1 MGARMR
7 AFDWSETPLG
17 APETWPQSLK
27 TAVHIM
33 LTSRFAMWMA
43 WGPELTFLCND
54 AYLPTT
60 GLKRDWVLGARSDH
74 IWAEIWNDIGPRIEH
89 VLRTGEATWDEQLR
103 LYLQRSGF
111 CEETYHTFS
120 YSPLTDDR
128 GDTAG
133 MLCVVNEVT
142 QRVFAERQLAKL
154 RDLGGRLAG
163 APTRA
168 AVMAA
173 FESCTSEDSP
183 DLPFVLA
190 YLCEE
195 ANAAPNLAAFHGLQK
210 SNPLT
215 AISYWLGNRRNLP
228 SFGDAFYDVVQIA
241 TPRGQEGAF
250 RGKGP
255 DRALVMPIAGGEGL
269 VPLGFMVAGLNPHR
283 TLDQSYRGFIEL
295 LTGQIAAAVARADEY
310 ERERSRAEALAEID
324 RAKTAFFSN
333 VSHEFRTPLTLML
346 GPLEDALADLTN
358 VPIVHAER
366 IKVAHR
372 NGARLLRLVNALL
385 DFSRIEAGRT
395 KASFEPI
402 DIGALTTEL
411 ASTFRSACERAGLS
425 LGVDCETLAE
435 AAYVDREMWEKIVLN
450 LLSNAFK
457 FTLKGGIA
465 VRLHGDAGKIVLE
478 VADTGNGIPKS
489 ELPRLFERFHR
500 VEGAG
505 GRSFEGSG
513 IGLALVQ
520 ELVRIHGG
528 QIAVES
534 EEGRGTVFRVRLPFG
549 FAHLP
554 ADKIKAKGTT
564 APVSADAYVE
574 EALRWLPDASRD
586 DVIFDVGRKTLQSA
600 ARHDA
605 HVLLAD
611 DNADLRDYVRRLL
624 EAGGYSVQAV
634 SDGYAALDAARARR
648 PDLLLTDV
656 MMPRMDGFALLSTI
670 RNDETLADL
679 PVIMLSARAGDEAQV
694 EGLTKGADDY
704 LAKPFSARELLARV
718 SGTIAMAHVR
728 RQAAED
734 VRKAN
739 RALAL
744 EREFLS
750 SVLAK
755 APVGISIA
763 NADGEIFILN
773 ERAMELIGEHSAQ
786 SNSRNS
792 IFEAVHTDGR
802 PYAPHE
808 YPTLRAALGETIE
821 AERMVC
827 LRSDLGDGGRIVL
840 EVDAAPIRDANGAL
854 VGAVTVFEDAGLRD
868 RAEEELRRRV
878 ATAVAER
885 EDALAQLHQIAKL
898 EIIGQLTGGVAHD
911 FNNLLT
917 PIMGAL
923 DYLRRK
929 SDGDERTTQRIGS
942 ALQAAERSRTLIQRL
957 LAFAR
962 RQNLEAQPVDVA
974 GLVDGMR
981 DLIQRSLGVGVSLK
995 VTAPT
1000 NLPAA
1005 KVDPNQLE
1013 LAILNLC
1020 VNARDAMGENGS
1032 LTIEAR
1038 QADEDAARPPGL
1050 GEGAYIRINV
1060 SDTGCGMDAATLK
1073 RAIEPFY
1080 TTKAPGQGTGLG
1092 LSMVDG
1098 LAAQSGGAFSLS
1110 SQVGVGA
1117 CASLWLPVSDVQAPP
1132 IAVSEIV
1139 GERATTAAKVL
1150 LVDDEEIV
1158 REATAAMLT
1167 DAGYTVMQAGSAA
1180 EALKIA
1186 RGESEP
1192 DIVVADYKMPGMS
1205 GIELAEAL
1213 RATRPSIP
1221 ILLITGFAN
1230 LTDADSGG
1238 LPRLAKPFRE
1248 VEIAARVAKLLE
1260 GATAA
1265 KSELRILV
1273 VEDEPAIALELVSV
1287 IEEEVGCAVMGVASS
1302 VDEALALIALERPN
1316 GAVLDA
1322 NLNGSTSVKI
1332 AQALRRED
1340 TPFFVLSGYCAKS
1353 SLPPPLNEAP
1363 FLQKPYREGE
1373 LLQQIR
1379 GLLAA
1384 NRKSHR
1390 NC

>member
-7 AFDWSETPLG
+7 AFDWSQTPLG
-17 APETWPQSLK
+17 VPETWPQSLR

-33 LTSRFAMWMA
+33 LASRFAMWMA

-60 GLKRDWVLGARSDH
+60 GLKRDWVLGARSDR

-89 VLRTGEATWDEQLR
+89 VLRTEEATWDEQLR
-103 LYLQRSGF
+103 LYLERSGF

-154 RDLGGRLAG
+154 RDLGSRLAG
-163 APTRA
+163 ASTRA

-173 FESCTSEDSP
+173 FESCISEDSP
-183 DLPFVLA
+183 DLPFVLT
-190 YLCEE
+190 YLCDE
-195 ANAAPNLAAFHGLQK
+195 ANAAPKLVAFHGLKK

-215 AISYWLGNRRNLP
+215 DTNYWLGNRKNLP
-228 SFGDAFYDVVQIA
+228 SFGDAFYDVVGI
-241 TPRGQEGAF
+241 TEHSDQEEAS
-250 RGKGP
+250 
-255 DRALVMPIAGGEGL
+255 DRAIVMPITGGEGH
-269 VPLGFMVAGLNPHR
+269 VPLGFLVAGLNPHR
-283 TLDQSYRGFIEL
+283 TFDQSYRGFIEL
-295 LTGQIAAAVARADEY
+295 LTGQIAAAVGRADEY

-324 RAKTAFFSN
+324 RAKTTFFSN

-346 GPLEDALADLTN
+346 GPLEDALAELTN
-358 VPIVHAER
+358 VPTVLAEG

-395 KASFEPI
+395 EASYEPV
-402 DIGALTTEL
+402 DIGGLTTEL

-425 LGVDCETLAE
+425 LEVDCETFAE
-435 AAYVDREMWEKIVLN
+435 IAYVDREMWEKIVLN

-457 FTLKGGIA
+457 FTLTGGIA
-465 VRLHGDAGKIVLE
+465 VRLYGDAGKVVLE
-478 VADTGNGIPKS
+478 VADTGIGIPKS

-500 VEGAG
+500 VEGAQ

-520 ELVRIHGG
+520 ELVHIHGG
-528 QIAVES
+528 RIDVES
-534 EEGRGTVFRVRLPFG
+534 EEGHGTVFRVQLPLG
-549 FAHLP
+549 SEHLP
-554 ADKIKAKGTT
+554 ADKIKTMATM

-574 EALRWLPDASRD
+574 EALRWLPEGSRD
-586 DVIFDVGRKTLQSA
+586 DVIFDVEHKTLQPA
-600 ARHDA
+600 VRHDA

-634 SDGYAALDAARARR
+634 PDGYAALNAARARR

-670 RNDETLADL
+670 RNDEALADL
-679 PVIMLSARAGDEAQV
+679 PVIMLSARAGEEAQV

-704 LAKPFSARELLARV
+704 LVKPFSARELLARV
-718 SGTIAMAHVR
+718 SGTIEMARIR

-744 EREFLS
+744 EREFLA

-755 APVGISIA
+755 APIGISIA
-763 NADGEIFILN
+763 NAGGEILTLN
-773 ERAMELIGEHSAQ
+773 ERAIELIGGHSVP
-786 SNSRNS
+786 SNSRYS
-792 IFEAVHTDGR
+792 IHGAVHADGR

-840 EVDAAPIRDANGAL
+840 EIDAAPIRDANGVL
-854 VGAVTVFEDAGLRD
+854 IGAVTVFEDAGLRD
-868 RAEEELRRRV
+868 RAEEELRQRV

-885 EDALAQLHQIAKL
+885 EAALAQLHQVAKL

-929 SDGDERTTQRIGS
+929 LNGDERATQRIDT

-962 RQNLEAQPVDVA
+962 RQNLEARPVDVA
-974 GLVDGMR
+974 GLMDGMR
-981 DLIQRSLGVGVSLK
+981 DLMQRSLGVAISLK
-995 VTAPT
+995 VTASA
-1000 NLPAA
+1000 NLPPA

-1032 LTIEAR
+1032 LTIEVREAGENDVKR
-1038 QADEDAARPPGL
+1038 PGL
-1050 GEGAYIRINV
+1050 GKGSYIRINV

-1080 TTKAPGQGTGLG
+1080 TTKPLGKGTGLG

-1098 LAAQSGGAFSLS
+1098 LAAQSGGAFGLS
-1110 SQVGVGA
+1110 SQVGVGT
-1117 CASLWLPVSDVQAPP
+1117 CASLWLPVSDEQAAP
-1132 IAVSEIV
+1132 ITVSEVV
-1139 GERATTAAKVL
+1139 GEKSKKAAKVL
-1150 LVDDEEIV
+1150 LVDDEEII
-1158 REATAAMLT
+1158 REATADMLA
-1167 DAGYTVMQAGSAA
+1167 DAGYTVMQADSAA

-1186 RGESEP
+1186 RGERP

-1213 RATRPSIP
+1213 RATRPSLP
-1221 ILLITGFAN
+1221 FLLITGFAN
-1230 LTDADSGG
+1230 LTDADSAG

-1248 VEIAARVAKLLE
+1248 VEIATRVAKLLD
-1260 GATAA
+1260 GDTAA
-1265 KSELRILV
+1265 KSALRILV
-1273 VEDEPAIALELVSV
+1273 VEDEPAIAQEIVYL
-1287 IEEEVGCAVMGVASS
+1287 IEEEAGCAVAGVASS
-1302 VDEALALIALERPN
+1302 VDEAFALIALERPN
-1316 GAVLDA
+1316 GAIVDA
-1322 NLNGSTSVKI
+1322 NLNGSTSAKI
-1332 AQALRRED
+1332 AEALRRQN
-1340 TPFFVLSGYCAKS
+1340 TPFIVLSGYTSKD

-1363 FLQKPYREGE
+1363 FLQKPYRESE
-1373 LLQQIR
+1373 LLDQIR
-1379 GLLAA
+1379 GLLAS
-1384 NRKSHR
+1384 N
-1390 NC
+1390 

>member
-425 LGVDCETLAE
+425 LEVDCETLAE

-465 VRLHGDAGKIVLE
+465 VRLHGEAGKIVLE

-528 QIAVES
+528 KIAVES

-624 EAGGYSVQAV
+624 
-634 SDGYAALDAARARR
+634 
-648 PDLLLTDV
+648 
-656 MMPRMDGFALLSTI
+656 
-670 RNDETLADL
+670 
-679 PVIMLSARAGDEAQV
+679 
-694 EGLTKGADDY
+694 
-704 LAKPFSARELLARV
+704 
-718 SGTIAMAHVR
+718 
-728 RQAAED
+728 
-734 VRKAN
+734 
-739 RALAL
+739 
-744 EREFLS
+744 
-750 SVLAK
+750 
-755 APVGISIA
+755 
-763 NADGEIFILN
+763 
-773 ERAMELIGEHSAQ
+773 
-786 SNSRNS
+786 
-792 IFEAVHTDGR
+792 
-802 PYAPHE
+802 
-808 YPTLRAALGETIE
+808 
-821 AERMVC
+821 
-827 LRSDLGDGGRIVL
+827 
-840 EVDAAPIRDANGAL
+840 
-854 VGAVTVFEDAGLRD
+854 
-868 RAEEELRRRV
+868 
-878 ATAVAER
+878 
-885 EDALAQLHQIAKL
+885 
-898 EIIGQLTGGVAHD
+898 
-911 FNNLLT
+911 
-917 PIMGAL
+917 
-923 DYLRRK
+923 
-929 SDGDERTTQRIGS
+929 
-942 ALQAAERSRTLIQRL
+942 
-957 LAFAR
+957 
-962 RQNLEAQPVDVA
+962 
-974 GLVDGMR
+974 
-981 DLIQRSLGVGVSLK
+981 
-995 VTAPT
+995 
-1000 NLPAA
+1000 
-1005 KVDPNQLE
+1005 
-1013 LAILNLC
+1013 
-1020 VNARDAMGENGS
+1020 
-1032 LTIEAR
+1032 
-1038 QADEDAARPPGL
+1038 
-1050 GEGAYIRINV
+1050 
-1060 SDTGCGMDAATLK
+1060 
-1073 RAIEPFY
+1073 
-1080 TTKAPGQGTGLG
+1080 
-1092 LSMVDG
+1092 
-1098 LAAQSGGAFSLS
+1098 
-1110 SQVGVGA
+1110 
-1117 CASLWLPVSDVQAPP
+1117 
-1132 IAVSEIV
+1132 
-1139 GERATTAAKVL
+1139 
-1150 LVDDEEIV
+1150 
-1158 REATAAMLT
+1158 
-1167 DAGYTVMQAGSAA
+1167 
-1180 EALKIA
+1180 
-1186 RGESEP
+1186 
-1192 DIVVADYKMPGMS
+1192 
-1205 GIELAEAL
+1205 
-1213 RATRPSIP
+1213 
-1221 ILLITGFAN
+1221 
-1230 LTDADSGG
+1230 
-1238 LPRLAKPFRE
+1238 
-1248 VEIAARVAKLLE
+1248 
-1260 GATAA
+1260 
-1265 KSELRILV
+1265 
-1273 VEDEPAIALELVSV
+1273 
-1287 IEEEVGCAVMGVASS
+1287 
-1302 VDEALALIALERPN
+1302 
-1316 GAVLDA
+1316 
-1322 NLNGSTSVKI
+1322 
-1332 AQALRRED
+1332 
-1340 TPFFVLSGYCAKS
+1340 
-1353 SLPPPLNEAP
+1353 
-1363 FLQKPYREGE
+1363 
-1373 LLQQIR
+1373 
-1379 GLLAA
+1379 
-1384 NRKSHR
+1384 
-1390 NC
+1390 

>member
-1 MGARMR
+1 M
-7 AFDWSETPLG
+7 
-17 APETWPQSLK
+17 
-27 TAVHIM
+27 
-33 LTSRFAMWMA
+33 
-43 WGPELTFLCND
+43 
-54 AYLPTT
+54 
-60 GLKRDWVLGARSDH
+60 
-74 IWAEIWNDIGPRIEH
+74 
-89 VLRTGEATWDEQLR
+89 
-103 LYLQRSGF
+103 
-111 CEETYHTFS
+111 
-120 YSPLTDDR
+120 
-128 GDTAG
+128 
-133 MLCVVNEVT
+133 
-142 QRVFAERQLAKL
+142 
-154 RDLGGRLAG
+154 
-163 APTRA
+163 
-168 AVMAA
+168 
-173 FESCTSEDSP
+173 
-183 DLPFVLA
+183 
-190 YLCEE
+190 
-195 ANAAPNLAAFHGLQK
+195 
-210 SNPLT
+210 
-215 AISYWLGNRRNLP
+215 
-228 SFGDAFYDVVQIA
+228 
-241 TPRGQEGAF
+241 
-250 RGKGP
+250 
-255 DRALVMPIAGGEGL
+255 
-269 VPLGFMVAGLNPHR
+269 
-283 TLDQSYRGFIEL
+283 
-295 LTGQIAAAVARADEY
+295 TGQIAAAVARADEF

-346 GPLEDALADLTN
+346 GPLEDVLGDLTN
-358 VPIVHAER
+358 IPTVHAER

-395 KASFEPI
+395 KASFEPV

-425 LGVDCETLAE
+425 LEVDCQTLAE
-435 AAYVDREMWEKIVLN
+435 ATYVDREMWEKIVLN

-465 VRLHGDAGKIVLE
+465 VRLHGDAGKMVLE

-520 ELVRIHGG
+520 ELVHIHGG
-528 QIAVES
+528 EITVES
-534 EEGRGTVFRVRLPFG
+534 EEGRGAVFRVRLPLG

-554 ADKIKAKGTT
+554 ADKIKAKGTI

-574 EALRWLPDASRD
+574 EALRWLPDVSRE
-586 DVIFDVGRKTLQSA
+586 DVIFDVGRETPQSGA
-600 ARHDA
+600 GHDA

-634 SDGYAALDAARARR
+634 PDGQAALNAARARR

-656 MMPRMDGFALLSTI
+656 MMPRMDGFELLATI

-679 PVIMLSARAGDEAQV
+679 PIIMLSARAGEEAQV

-718 SGTIAMAHVR
+718 SGTIAMARVR

-744 EREFLS
+744 EREFLA

-763 NADGEIFILN
+763 NADGEIFTLN
-773 ERAMELIGEHSAQ
+773 ERAMELIGGHSAQ
-786 SNSRNS
+786 SDSKYS
-792 IFEAVHTDGR
+792 IFGAVHADGR
-802 PYAPHE
+802 PYEPRE
-808 YPTLRAALGETIE
+808 YPTARAAMGETIE

-827 LRSDLGDGGRIVL
+827 HRSDGGRIVL
-840 EVDAAPIRDANGAL
+840 EIDAAPIRDANGAL

-868 RAEEELRRRV
+868 QAEEELRQRV
-878 ATAVAER
+878 ATAVVER
-885 EDALAQLHQIAKL
+885 EVALAQLHQIAKL

-923 DYLRRK
+923 DYMRRK
-929 SDGDERTTQRIGS
+929 SNGDERTTQRINS

-974 GLVDGMR
+974 GLMNGMR

-995 VTAPT
+995 VIAPE

-1005 KVDPNQLE
+1005 KIDPNQLE

-1020 VNARDAMGENGS
+1020 VNARDAMGESGS
-1032 LTIEAR
+1032 LTIEVR
-1038 QADEDAARPPGL
+1038 QADEDAVRPPGL
-1050 GEGAYIRINV
+1050 GEGAYIQINV

-1080 TTKAPGQGTGLG
+1080 TTKALGQGTGLG

-1110 SQVGVGA
+1110 SEVGVGT
-1117 CASLWLPVSDVQAPP
+1117 CASLWLPVSDVRAAP

-1186 RGESEP
+1186 RGDSEP
-1192 DIVVADYKMPGMS
+1192 DIVIADYKMPGMS

-1221 ILLITGFAN
+1221 FLLITGFAN
-1230 LTDADSGG
+1230 LTDADSDG

-1260 GATAA
+1260 GAVAA
-1265 KSELRILV
+1265 ESVSRILV

-1287 IEEEVGCAVMGVASS
+1287 IEEEAGCAVMGVAGS
-1302 VDEALALIALERPN
+1302 VEEALALIALERPD
-1316 GAVLDA
+1316 GAILDA
-1322 NLNGSTSVKI
+1322 NLNGSTSVKV
-1332 AQALRRED
+1332 AETLRRED
-1340 TPFFVLSGYCAKS
+1340 TPFFVISGYSSKS
-1353 SLPPPLNEAP
+1353 ALPPPLDEAP
-1363 FLQKPYREGE
+1363 FLQKPYRESE
-1373 LLQQIR
+1373 LAQQIR
-1379 GLLAA
+1379 GLRAA
-1384 NRKSHR
+1384 SRKTA
-1390 NC
+1390 

>member
-1 MGARMR
+1 
-7 AFDWSETPLG
+7 
-17 APETWPQSLK
+17 
-27 TAVHIM
+27 
-33 LTSRFAMWMA
+33 
-43 WGPELTFLCND
+43 
-54 AYLPTT
+54 
-60 GLKRDWVLGARSDH
+60 
-74 IWAEIWNDIGPRIEH
+74 
-89 VLRTGEATWDEQLR
+89 
-103 LYLQRSGF
+103 
-111 CEETYHTFS
+111 
-120 YSPLTDDR
+120 
-128 GDTAG
+128 
-133 MLCVVNEVT
+133 
-142 QRVFAERQLAKL
+142 
-154 RDLGGRLAG
+154 
-163 APTRA
+163 
-168 AVMAA
+168 
-173 FESCTSEDSP
+173 
-183 DLPFVLA
+183 
-190 YLCEE
+190 
-195 ANAAPNLAAFHGLQK
+195 
-210 SNPLT
+210 
-215 AISYWLGNRRNLP
+215 
-228 SFGDAFYDVVQIA
+228 
-241 TPRGQEGAF
+241 
-250 RGKGP
+250 
-255 DRALVMPIAGGEGL
+255 
-269 VPLGFMVAGLNPHR
+269 MVAGLNPHR
-283 TLDQSYRGFIEL
+283 TFDESYRGFIEL

-310 ERERSRAEALAEID
+310 EHERSRAEALAEID
-324 RAKTAFFSN
+324 RAKTVFFSN

-346 GPLEDALADLTN
+346 GPLEDALTDLTN
-358 VPIVHAER
+358 VPTVQAER

-395 KASFEPI
+395 EASFEPI

-411 ASTFRSACERAGLS
+411 ASTFRSACERAGVS
-425 LGVDCETLAE
+425 LEVDCETLAE
-435 AAYVDREMWEKIVLN
+435 TAYVDREMWEKIVLN

-457 FTLKGGIA
+457 FTLTGGIA

-478 VADTGNGIPKS
+478 VADTGIGIPKS

-500 VEGAG
+500 VEGAC

-534 EEGRGTVFRVRLPFG
+534 DEGRGTVFRVRLPLG
-549 FAHLP
+549 SAHLP
-554 ADKIKAKGTT
+554 KDKIKAKGTM
-564 APVSADAYVE
+564 APVSKDLYVE
-574 EALRWLPDASRD
+574 EALRWLPDAARD
-586 DVIFDVGRKTLQSA
+586 DVIIDVEHKTLQSV

-624 EAGGYSVQAV
+624 EAGGYSVQAAP
-634 SDGYAALDAARARR
+634 DGYAALDAARARR

-670 RNDETLADL
+670 RDDETLADL
-679 PVIMLSARAGDEAQV
+679 PVIMLSARAGEEAQV

-718 SGTIAMAHVR
+718 SGTIAMARVR

-734 VRKAN
+734 VRKAS

-744 EREFLS
+744 EREFLA

-763 NADGEIFILN
+763 NADGEILTLN
-773 ERAMELIGEHSAQ
+773 ERAMELIGGHSVQ
-786 SNSRNS
+786 SNSRYS
-792 IFEAVHTDGR
+792 IFGAVHADGR

-827 LRSDLGDGGRIVL
+827 HRSDADDGGGRIVL
-840 EVDAAPIRDANGAL
+840 EIDAAPIRDANGAL
-854 VGAVTVFEDAGLRD
+854 IGAVTVFEDAGLRD
-868 RAEEELRRRV
+868 RAEEELRQRV

-885 EDALAQLHQIAKL
+885 EAALAQLHQVAKL

-917 PIMGAL
+917 PIIGAL

-929 SDGDERTTQRIGS
+929 SNGDERMTQRISS

-962 RQNLEAQPVDVA
+962 RQNLEAQPVDVV

-981 DLIQRSLGVGVSLK
+981 DLIQRSLGVGVSLR
-995 VTAPT
+995 VTAPV

-1032 LTIEAR
+1032 LTIEVR
-1038 QADEDAARPPGL
+1038 QADENGVRPPGL
-1050 GEGAYIRINV
+1050 GEGAYIQISV

-1080 TTKAPGQGTGLG
+1080 TTKALGRGTGLG

-1098 LAAQSGGAFSLS
+1098 LAAQSGGAFNLS
-1110 SQVGVGA
+1110 SQVGVGT
-1117 CASLWLPVSDVQAPP
+1117 CASLWLPLSDAQAAP

-1139 GERATTAAKVL
+1139 GERPATAATVL

-1158 REATAAMLT
+1158 RAATAAMLT

-1186 RGESEP
+1186 REERQL

-1205 GIELAEAL
+1205 GVELAEAL
-1213 RATRPSIP
+1213 RATRPCIP
-1221 ILLITGFAN
+1221 FLLITGFAN
-1230 LTDADSGG
+1230 LTDSDSGG

-1248 VEIAARVAKLLE
+1248 IEIAARVAKLLD
-1260 GATAA
+1260 GAAAA
-1265 KSELRILV
+1265 KSELRVLV
-1273 VEDEPAIALELVSV
+1273 VEDEPAIALGLVSV
-1287 IEEEVGCAVMGVASS
+1287 IEEEAGCAVAGVASS

-1322 NLNGSTSVKI
+1322 NLNGSNSVKI
-1332 AQALRRED
+1332 AEALRREN
-1340 TPFFVLSGYCAKS
+1340 TPFFVLSGYSSKS

-1363 FLQKPYREGE
+1363 FLRKPYLESE
-1373 LLQQIR
+1373 LSQQIR
-1379 GLLAA
+1379 SLLAA
-1384 NRKSHR
+1384 NRKSKQSQLLA
-1390 NC
+1390 NYVIEFGGKF

>member
-17 APETWPQSLK
+17 APETWPHSLK

-33 LTSRFAMWMA
+33 LTSRFAMWML

-54 AYLPTT
+54 AYLPMT
-60 GLKRDWVLGARSDH
+60 GLKREWVLGARSDR
-74 IWAEIWNDIGPRIEH
+74 IWAEIWSDIGPRIEH

-103 LYLQRSGF
+103 LYLERSGF
-111 CEETYHTFS
+111 SEETYHTFS

-154 RDLGGRLAG
+154 RDLGTRLAG
-163 APTRA
+163 ASTRA

-173 FESCTSEDSP
+173 FEACFSEDSP

-190 YLCEE
+190 YLREG
-195 ANAAPNLAAFHGLQK
+195 ANAAPKLAAFHGLQK

-215 AISYWLGNRRNLP
+215 ATSYWLGNRRSLP
-228 SFGDAFYDVVQIA
+228 SFGDAFYDVVGIA
-241 TPRGQEGAF
+241 PHSRQEG
-250 RGKGP
+250 GKGP

-269 VPLGFMVAGLNPHR
+269 VPLGFMVAGLNPRR
-283 TLDQSYRGFIEL
+283 TLDQSYRGFLEL

-346 GPLEDALADLTN
+346 GPLEDVLGDLTN
-358 VPIVHAER
+358 VPTVHAER

-395 KASFEPI
+395 KASFEPV
-402 DIGALTTEL
+402 DIGALTAEL

-425 LGVDCETLAE
+425 LEVDCESLAE

-465 VRLHGDAGKIVLE
+465 VRLHGDAGKLVLE

-500 VEGAG
+500 VEGAN

-520 ELVRIHGG
+520 ELVHIHGG
-528 QIAVES
+528 EIAVES
-534 EEGRGTVFRVRLPFG
+534 EEGRGSVFSVRLPLG

-554 ADKIKAKGTT
+554 ADKIKAKGTI
-564 APVSADAYVE
+564 APLSADAYVE
-574 EALRWLPDASRD
+574 EALRWLPDAPRD
-586 DVIFDVGRKTLQSA
+586 DVIFDVGHKTMQPGPGQG
-600 ARHDA
+600 A

-611 DNADLRDYVRRLL
+611 DNADLRDYVHRLL

-634 SDGYAALDAARARR
+634 PDGYAALNAARARR

-679 PVIMLSARAGDEAQV
+679 PVIMLSARAGEEAQV
-694 EGLTKGADDY
+694 EGLTRGADDY

-718 SGTIAMAHVR
+718 SGTIAMARVR

-739 RALAL
+739 QALAL
-744 EREFLS
+744 EREFLA

-763 NADGEIFILN
+763 NADGEIFMLN
-773 ERAMELIGEHSAQ
+773 ERAAELIGGNSVQ
-786 SNSRNS
+786 SDSRYS
-792 IFEAVHTDGR
+792 LFGAIHADGR
-802 PYAPHE
+802 PYEPRE
-808 YPTLRAALGETIE
+808 YPTVRAALGETIE

-827 LRSDLGDGGRIVL
+827 LRSNMGDGGRIVL
-840 EVDAAPIRDANGAL
+840 EIDAAPIRDASSAL
-854 VGAVTVFEDAGLRD
+854 IGAVTVFEDAGLRD
-868 RAEEELRRRV
+868 RAEEELRQRV
-878 ATAVAER
+878 ATTVAER
-885 EDALAQLHQIAKL
+885 EAALAQLHQIAKL
-898 EIIGQLTGGVAHD
+898 EIVGQLTGGVAHD

-917 PIMGAL
+917 PIMSAL

-929 SDGDERTTQRIGS
+929 SNGDERTSQRIGS

-981 DLIQRSLGVGVSLK
+981 DLIQRSLGVGISLK
-995 VTAPT
+995 VTASV

-1020 VNARDAMGENGS
+1020 VNARDAMGENGL
-1032 LTIEAR
+1032 LTIDVR
-1038 QADEDAARPPGL
+1038 QADEDTARPPGL

-1060 SDTGCGMDAATLK
+1060 TDTGCGMDAATLK

-1110 SQVGVGA
+1110 SQVGFGA
-1117 CASLWLPVSDVQAPP
+1117 CASLWLPVSDVRAAP
-1132 IAVSEIV
+1132 IAVTEII

-1167 DAGYTVMQAGSAA
+1167 DAGYTVIQAGSAA

-1186 RGESEP
+1186 GGESEP

-1205 GIELAEAL
+1205 GIELSEAL

-1221 ILLITGFAN
+1221 FLLITGFAN
-1230 LTDADSGG
+1230 LTDADADG

-1248 VEIAARVAKLLE
+1248 VEITARVAKLLE
-1260 GATAA
+1260 NAVAA

-1287 IEEEVGCAVMGVASS
+1287 IEEEAGCAVLGVASS
-1302 VDEALALIALERPN
+1302 VEEALALIASERPN
-1316 GAVLDA
+1316 GAILDA

-1332 AQALRRED
+1332 AEALRREN
-1340 TPFFVLSGYCAKS
+1340 TPFFVLSGCSSKS

-1363 FLQKPYREGE
+1363 FLRKPYRESE
-1373 LLQQIR
+1373 LSQQIR
-1379 GLLAA
+1379 RLLDA
-1384 NRKSHR
+1384 NRKSSR
-1390 NC
+1390 GCA